1 MQTTPACVFSDRV
14 GTEGGRIAGEEVS
27 SGHAEAKMQLLLEKL
42 QDAVERLQ
50 AGGEIPCHFTT
61 LTTAIYHWQDLAAC
75 LEMYEN
81 AVLVRRHGRRD
92 PLEPAERNLGQGNF
106 LPTISGN
113 CHG

>member
-50 AGGEIPCHFTT
+50 AGGRNSVPFHNFDNS
-61 LTTAIYHWQDLAAC
+61 DLSLA
-75 LEMYEN
+75 
-81 AVLVRRHGRRD
+81 RF
-92 PLEPAERNLGQGNF
+92 GQNF
-106 LPTISGN
+106 RKL
-113 CHG
+113 